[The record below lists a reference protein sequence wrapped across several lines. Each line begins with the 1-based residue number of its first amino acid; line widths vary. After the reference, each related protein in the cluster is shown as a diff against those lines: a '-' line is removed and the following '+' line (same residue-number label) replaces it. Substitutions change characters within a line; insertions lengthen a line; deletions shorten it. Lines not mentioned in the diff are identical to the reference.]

1 MQGRVPDSA
10 KTEHTDSWHKSC
22 LLSMKIQSHI
32 LPGLYGFVAIT
43 WSCEC
48 FFMGLN
54 STPLISFMYCPMSCS
69 DSVAVAIPIT
79 ESLTSSTKRALF
91 SRFPSHFVSPPL
103 VPCCG
108 ACDWCRDAFVS
119 PASLHVHRHSRAPS
133 VLRVT
138 SSCTSTRVCDE
149 SILVTLGDD
158 VDNVCSLLKEQLNV
172 SSVSPVE
179 DLDIDFSGVVAFA
192 IGHSQALFKVS
203 VECYV
208 QRST

>member
-1 MQGRVPDSA
+1 MRGTAPDST
-10 KTEHTDSWHKSC
+10 KTAHTDSWHRSC
-22 LLSMKIQSHI
+22 PLSMRIHSHV
-32 LPGLYGFVAIT
+32 PPALYGFVATT
-43 WSCEC
+43 WSCAC

-54 STPLISFMYCPMSCS
+54 STPLISVMYFPMSCH

-91 SRFPSHFVSPPL
+91 GRSPSHFVSPPL
-103 VPCCG
+103 PPCCG
-108 ACDWCRDAFVS
+108 ACDWCLGALILA
-119 PASLHVHRHSRAPS
+119 ASLHVCRHSRAPS

-138 SSCTSTRVCDE
+138 SLCTSIRVCE
-149 SILVTLGDD
+149 EIVLVALGED
-158 VDNVCSLLKEQLNV
+158 VDHVCSLLKEQLNV

-203 VECYV
+203 IADSVAP
-208 QRST
+208 